1 MFRSAKLF
9 RINQIEMKRILEII
23 EIGMYQSLIYREGQP
38 TDELIDTF
46 ELILELNEM
55 LKTNEK

>member
-1 MFRSAKLF
+1 
-9 RINQIEMKRILEII
+9 MKRILEII
-23 EIGMYQSLIYREGQP
+23 EIGMSQSLIYREGQP

-55 LKTNEK
+55 LKTTEK